1 MVRVQA
7 NKATPIRHRYATG
20 VLALALLGAVSA
32 SARQGGPEIT
42 PFRLTGVEGHAQ
54 VHYLYDGRTLKQE
67 NAPTTF
73 QRLPTLQE
81 EIYVLTHSYVYHP
94 KLLNMQI
101 GGGPLFVQ
109 QRFESDQGEARTR
122 ESLYNF
128 NSRFNFLQSKA
139 YPFSLFYD
147 RGNPTVST
155 GLAGR
160 FLTENTRYGLNAT
173 LREPL
178 SPVLFNLE
186 AFHQES
192 RGEGFDTVVDDNID
206 QAMLRAFKSYGRA
219 DTIQFSHR
227 WHRQA
232 SAGGS
237 PNLPIQETLTHTQSS
252 DLNTRNHF
260 GKNMQLRFTQTLTY
274 VDQQTEQNATTH
286 LREFRYLPN
295 LNWQHTKNIRSFYR
309 YNFLRSRRDEI
320 ETRNQS
326 LILGAGRQRTEGLT
340 TSADLHARDEQTTGF
355 EKQVLGATGTL
366 GYQRPIP
373 MGRFRFGLSLR
384 YDRND
389 QISTENQVPVFDE
402 PVTLNGTTQTA
413 LQQSFIVTST
423 LVLTNQSKTQTYVE
437 NTDYR
442 VIVIGETTYLQ
453 RLIGGNITDGQT
465 VLANYAY
472 LTGGS
477 LVYDSFNQAYN
488 FGLGLFRYVDVYLRY
503 RDLSYELR
511 EGLPTVPLNAVQN
524 IATGVQVDYPVAAGW
539 TIGGRADYEDQD
551 EDISPYV
558 RNFYESYVQTS
569 LPRAT
574 QLRLA
579 ARRDL
584 RDNALSDEDVDLI
597 GYRLR
602 LGSRPWFRTTLTL
615 DADYE
620 KDIGGSLDRRRRSQS
635 AGMEWRYRQL
645 FFTLRARHI
654 SEDIGNVRQEQYM
667 TDALLRRNF
676 R

>member
-1 MVRVQA
+1 MSAQI
-7 NKATPIRHRYATG
+7 NMATQTRHGLRAG
-20 VLALALLGAVSA
+20 VLALALLGAIPA

-54 VHYLYDGRTLKQE
+54 IHYLYDGRSLEQE
-67 NAPTTF
+67 NAPKTF

-94 KLLNMQI
+94 NLLNMHI

-109 QRFESDQGEARTR
+109 QRFESDLGEARTR
-122 ESLYNF
+122 ETLYNF
-128 NSRFNFLQSKA
+128 NSHFNFLQSKA
-139 YPFSLFYD
+139 YPFSLYYD

-192 RGEGFDTVVDDNID
+192 QGEGFDTVVDDDID

-219 DTIQFSHR
+219 NNFQLSHR
-227 WHRQA
+227 WHRQSSA
-232 SAGGS
+232 SGS
-237 PNLPIQETLTHTQSS
+237 PNLPIQETLTHTQST

-260 GKNMQLRFTQTLTY
+260 GKNLQLRFTQLLTY
-274 VDQQTEQNATTH
+274 VDQQTEQTTTTD
-286 LREFRYLPN
+286 LRELRYRPN
-295 LNWQHTKNIRSFYR
+295 LNWQHTQNVRSFYR
-309 YNFLRSRRDEI
+309 YNLLRSRRNEI
-320 ETRNQS
+320 DTDNQS
-326 LILGAGRQRTEGLT
+326 LIIGAGRQRAEGIT
-340 TSADLHARDEQTTGF
+340 TSVDLHARDEETTGF
-355 EKQVLGATGTL
+355 EKQVLGATGTF

-373 MGRFRFGLSLR
+373 LGRLRFGLSLL

-389 QISTENQVPVFDE
+389 QTSTESQVPVFDE

-423 LVLTNQSKTQTYVE
+423 LVVTNQPKTQTYVE

-453 RLIGGNITDGQT
+453 RLIGGSITDGQT
-465 VLANYAY
+465 VLANYEY

-477 LVYDSFNQAYN
+477 LIYDSFNQAYN

-503 RDLSYELR
+503 RDLSYDLR

-524 IATGVQVDYPVAAGW
+524 IATGLQVDYPVAAGW
-539 TIGGRADYEDQD
+539 VIGGRADYEDQD

-558 RNFYESYVQTS
+558 RNYYETYVQTS
-569 LPRAT
+569 LARAT
-574 QLRLA
+574 QLRFA
-579 ARRDL
+579 ARRDV

-602 LGSRPWFRTTLTL
+602 LSSRPWFRTTLTL

-620 KDIGGSLDRRRRSQS
+620 QDIGGSLDRLRRSQN
-635 AGMEWRYRQL
+635 AAMEWRYRQL

-676 R
+676 